1 MMRFIQKTSVEK
13 SASTPHKKNEKSF
26 ALACIGLSLIFMLAV
41 VMSGCV
47 VHHKGHGYKR
57 GHGGH
62 GNGHGRGHHKGHVK
76 IKPHVGVS
84 VSPLIVI
91 DD

>member
-1 MMRFIQKTSVEK
+1 MKRSIKIKSVEK
-13 SASTPHKKNEKSF
+13 PLSTPHKKNEKPL
-26 ALACIGLSLIFMLAV
+26 ALTCIGMSLIFMLAI

-47 VHHKGHGYKR
+47 VHHKGHGY
-57 GHGGH
+57 GHGK
-62 GNGHGRGHHKGHVK
+62 GHGRGHHKGHIK

>member
-1 MMRFIQKTSVEK
+1 MRFIKIKSVEK
-13 SASTPHKKNEKSF
+13 PLAAPPSKKSF
-26 ALACIGLSLIFMLAV
+26 TLACIGLSLIFMLAV

-47 VHHKGHGYKR
+47 VHHKGHGYNR
-57 GHGGH
+57 GHGNGH
-62 GNGHGRGHHKGHVK
+62 GKGHGRGHHKGHVK